1 MRIPR
6 FTKRGFTFLEI
17 MFVVVIIGILA
28 AIAVPNLSKR
38 ANWAKI
44 KATEASM
51 KNTETALSTYEMKV
65 GSYPTTEQGLE
76 ALVKCPSDVEKNDW
90 GDSPYLREV
99 PKDAYGQ
106 KFIYKCPGEHNT
118 DEYDLYSTG
127 KDRKDGTDDDIVNW
141 AKESE
146 TGK

>member
-1 MRIPR
+1 MRIAR
-6 FTKRGFTFLEI
+6 YTKRGFTFLEI

-28 AIAVPNLSKR
+28 SIVVPNLAKR
-38 ANWAKI
+38 ASWAKI

-51 KNTETALSTYEMKV
+51 KSTETALSTYEMKV

-76 ALVKCPSDVEKNDW
+76 ALVKCPSDVEKDDW

-106 KFIYKCPGEHNT
+106 KFIYKCPGEHNP

-127 KDRKDGTDDDIVNW
+127 NDRKDGTDDDIVNW
-141 AKESE
+141 QKDSE
-146 TGK
+146 KG

>member
-6 FTKRGFTFLEI
+6 YTKRGFTFLEI

-28 AIAVPNLSKR
+28 AIAVPNLAKR

-44 KATEASM
+44 KASEASM
-51 KNTETALSTYEMKV
+51 KSTETALSTYEMKV

-76 ALVKCPSDVEKNDW
+76 ALVKCPSDVEKDDW
-90 GDSPYLREV
+90 GDSPYLREI

-106 KFIYKCPGEHNT
+106 KFIYKCPGEHNP
-118 DEYDLYSTG
+118 DEYDLYSMG
-127 KDRKDGTDDDIVNW
+127 RDRKDGTDDDIVNW
-141 AKESE
+141 QKESE
-146 TGK
+146 K

>member
-6 FTKRGFTFLEI
+6 YTKRGFTFLEI

-51 KNTETALSTYEMKV
+51 KSTETALSAYEMNV
-65 GSYPTTEQGLE
+65 DSYPTTEQGLE
-76 ALVKCPSDVEKNDW
+76 ALVKCPSDIEKDDW
-90 GDSPYLREV
+90 GDTPYLKEV
-99 PKDAYGQ
+99 PKDAYNQ
-106 KFIYKCPGEHNT
+106 KFIYKCPGEHNP

-127 KDRKDGTDDDIVNW
+127 RDRKDGTDDDIVNW

-146 TGK
+146 K